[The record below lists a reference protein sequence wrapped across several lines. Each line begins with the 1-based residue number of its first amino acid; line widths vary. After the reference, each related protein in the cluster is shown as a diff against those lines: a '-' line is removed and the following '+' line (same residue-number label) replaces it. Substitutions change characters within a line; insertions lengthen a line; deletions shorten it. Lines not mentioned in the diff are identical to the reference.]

1 MNQGSNYYNPV
12 YQRTFGGP
20 PPGAS
25 LPREVPQRGLPRQSL
40 TPQELAIAAAAP
52 PIAYSSTTA
61 KTSIPSTPVTPPPN
75 TATPSVPTTPSP
87 PPPSSDTS
95 SSYKEKL
102 EQIAKNLTAP
112 AEARQE
118 AISQKYQP
126 PSFNIDEF
134 QDLLTRLESS
144 KKAQVAQKG
153 TEGRRGIMSKGMQS
167 MFRTF

>member
-1 MNQGSNYYNPV
+1 MNQGSNYYNLA
-12 YQRTFGGP
+12 YQRAFGGP

-52 PIAYSSTTA
+52 PITYSSTTA
-61 KTSIPSTPVTPPPN
+61 KTSTPSTPVTPPPN
-75 TATPSVPTTPSP
+75 TATPSVPTTPS